1 MPTLSARPDIPA
13 RARAFER
20 PENDERPAVTLLTLE
35 AMPSWFS
42 CSMAEVLSLTGGDP
56 LVRGVRGG
64 GRGPAW
70 RTASGRA
77 VAFTGY
83 DAEDRVRSL
92 LALGPPDETPGLVLA
107 VRDRLPAG
115 VRVIVPRGTPLP
127 LAELSDWNFRAAY
140 EAPPPQPWES
150 AVGWEED
157 EQAVTELLTLVSPGS
172 SAWPGDAKV
181 RRWAGIRENGRLVA
195 CLADTTAA
203 PGVGHISAIAVHT
216 GARGRALGPSITA
229 WAMRKMLAEGDVVT
243 LGVYADNAVG
253 LRMYDR
259 LGFTV
264 DHALTTGIVKAT
276 S

>member
-1 MPTLSARPDIPA
+1 
-13 RARAFER
+13 
-20 PENDERPAVTLLTLE
+20 
-35 AMPSWFS
+35 MPSWFS
-42 CSMAEVLSLTGGDP
+42 CSMADVVSLTGGDP

-64 GRGPAW
+64 SRGPAW
-70 RTASGRA
+70 RSASGRA

-83 DAEDRVRSL
+83 DAEDRIRSL

-107 VRDRLPAG
+107 VRDRLPPG
-115 VRVIVPRGTPLP
+115 IRVIVPRGTPL
-127 LAELSDWNFRAAY
+127 ALSEPTDWNFRAAY
-140 EAPPPQPWES
+140 DAPPRQPSES
-150 AVGWEED
+150 SAGWEDD
-157 EQAVTELLTLVSPGS
+157 EEAITRLLELVSPGT

-181 RRWAGIRENGRLVA
+181 RRWAGIRENGRLIA

-203 PGVGHISAIAVHT
+203 PGVGHLSAIAVHT
-216 GARGRALGPSITA
+216 DVRGRALGPSITA
-229 WAMRKMLAEGDVVT
+229 WAMRRLLAEGCDVVT

-264 DHALTTGIVKAT
+264 DHALTSGVVKGL

>member
-1 MPTLSARPDIPA
+1 
-13 RARAFER
+13 
-20 PENDERPAVTLLTLE
+20 
-35 AMPSWFS
+35 MPSWFS

-56 LVRGVRGG
+56 LLRGVRGG
-64 GRGPAW
+64 SRGPAW
-70 RTASGRA
+70 RTADGRA
-77 VAFTGY
+77 VALTGY

-92 LALGPPDETPGLVLA
+92 LVLGPPEEASGLVLA

-115 VRVIVPRGTPLP
+115 IRVIVPRGTPLA
-127 LAELSDWNFRAAY
+127 LSELSDWNFRAAY

-150 AVGWEED
+150 AVGWERD
-157 EQAVTELLTLVSPGS
+157 EEAITELLTLVSPGS
-172 SAWPGDAKV
+172 SARPGDARV

-203 PGVGHISAIAVHT
+203 PGVGHLSAIAVHT
-216 GARGRALGPSITA
+216 DARGRALGPSITA
-229 WAMRKMLAEGDVVT
+229 WAMRRMLAEDADVVT

-264 DHALTTGIVKAT
+264 DHALTSGVVKAT
-276 S
+276 P